1 MVEGHGVRGIEQPDR
16 NEMGREGGREGRGD
30 VCLTFYSAWSRIE
43 HVFNTTTLAWSD
55 DDALV

>member
-1 MVEGHGVRGIEQPDR
+1 MRGIEQPDR